1 MHFQAW
7 AVMPTLNLLVDAVS
21 RDEEFL
27 QSTLKLASK
36 YDEFTA
42 NLLRTFDA
50 TKQERQSRTEV
61 SVGVHRSDYMLD
73 EPSGRVLQVVKLWKF
88 LICRI

>member
-21 RDEEFL
+21 RDEDFL
-27 QSTLKLASK
+27 QSTLKLTTK
-36 YDEFTA
+36 HDEFTA
-42 NLLRTFDA
+42 NLLKTFDA
-50 TKQERQSRTEV
+50 TKKERHSRTEV

-73 EPSGRVLQVVKLWKF
+73 EPSGRVLQVY
-88 LICRI
+88 